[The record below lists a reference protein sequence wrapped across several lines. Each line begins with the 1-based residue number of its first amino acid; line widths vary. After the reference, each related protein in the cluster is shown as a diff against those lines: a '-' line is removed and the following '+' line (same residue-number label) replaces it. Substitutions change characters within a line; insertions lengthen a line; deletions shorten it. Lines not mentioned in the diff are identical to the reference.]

1 MPQSD
6 TRNTNNTATPNLF
19 GGDLM
24 GFGNKPIEALMGM
37 QKQMLE
43 TFEQINKDRAAR
55 VQQETELASTFAGK
69 LTSARSIPDVM
80 SAYQE
85 WATRRME
92 MFSADSKKLFDDTQK
107 VFSAATSMLSNGRA
121 GGGGT

>member
-6 TRNTNNTATPNLF
+6 THNANSTGTPNLW

-24 GFGNKPIEALMGM
+24 EFGKKPIEALLGM

-55 VQQETELASTFAGK
+55 VQQETELASAFAGK

-92 MFSADSKKLFDDTQK
+92 LFSQDSKKLFDDTQK
-107 VFSAATSMLSNGRA
+107 VFSAATSMLSNGR
-121 GGGGT
+121 GGGGST

>member
-6 TRNTNNTATPNLF
+6 TRKTNSTTTPNLF
-19 GGDLM
+19 AGDLM
-24 GFGNKPIEALMGM
+24 EFGRKPIEALMGM

-43 TFEQINKDRAAR
+43 TFEQLNKDRVAR
-55 VQQETELASTFAGK
+55 AQQETELASAFAGR

-85 WATRRME
+85 WAAKRME
-92 MFSADSKKLFDDTQK
+92 MFSADSKKLLDDTQK
-107 VFSAATSMLSNGRA
+107 VFSAATSMLSNGR
-121 GGGGT
+121 GGAST

>member
-1 MPQSD
+1 MAQSD
-6 TRNTNNTATPNLF
+6 GRKPDSTAAPNLF

-24 GFGNKPIEALMGM
+24 GFGNKPVEALMGM

-55 VQQETELASTFAGK
+55 FQQETELASTFAGK

-80 SAYQE
+80 GAYQE
-85 WATRRME
+85 WATKRME

-107 VFSAATSMLSNGRA
+107 VFSAATGLFTNGR
-121 GGGGT
+121 GGGPST

>member
-1 MPQSD
+1 MRKAVRRTTRRKRSVDVAQGATVGSPVWMSRIEVYCVHGRSEMPQSD

-69 LTSARSIPDVM
+69 LTSARSI
-80 SAYQE
+80 
-85 WATRRME
+85 
-92 MFSADSKKLFDDTQK
+92 
-107 VFSAATSMLSNGRA
+107 
-121 GGGGT
+121 